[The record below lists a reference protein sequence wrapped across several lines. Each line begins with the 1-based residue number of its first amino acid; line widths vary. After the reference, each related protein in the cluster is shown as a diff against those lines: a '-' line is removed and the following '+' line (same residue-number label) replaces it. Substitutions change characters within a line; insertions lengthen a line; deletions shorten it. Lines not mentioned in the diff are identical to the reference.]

1 MNANDVDKSDPS
13 SKMTCTP
20 EVSKT
25 GLGSSTAMTTAVI
38 KGFLHYLGVVKLP
51 TTDCVTYSNKMMDTD
66 LDLLHVLSQTAHCIA
81 QEKVEVTKPV
91 ANRFTSA
98 KIYVVGLR
106 YKALA
111 KIDLCLLDVKHLF
124 Q

>member
-25 GLGSSTAMTTAVI
+25 GLGSSAAMTTVVI
-38 KGFLHYLGVVKLP
+38 AGFLHYLGVVKLP
-51 TTDCVTYSNKMMDTD
+51 TTDCATYSNKMMDTD
-66 LDLLHVLSQTAHCIA
+66 LDLVHVLSQTTHCIA

-91 ANRFTSA
+91 ASRFTSA
-98 KIYVVGLR
+98 EIYVVGLR
-106 YKALA
+106 YKAPA
-111 KIDLCLLDVKHLF
+111 KIDLRLLDVKHLF